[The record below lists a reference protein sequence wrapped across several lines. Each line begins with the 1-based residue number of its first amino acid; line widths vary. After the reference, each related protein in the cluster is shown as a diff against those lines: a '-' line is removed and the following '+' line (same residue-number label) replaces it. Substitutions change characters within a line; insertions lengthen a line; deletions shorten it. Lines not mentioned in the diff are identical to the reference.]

1 MKLKN
6 IFHALGLK
14 SSVKF
19 FGAERV
25 VIGEYKNTP
34 LSFYQWRTPKSSDVT
49 LNLAEVDELKSF
61 ISEGDIA
68 IDVGAHIG
76 DSTLPIALA
85 CGSTGGVYAF
95 EPNPIVFSILAKNAL
110 INKSLTNIYAIPFAC
125 SYKENSLD
133 FGYSDAWL
141 ANGGDKSEFSWT
153 HGHQYKVPV
162 NGANPTIFIQD
173 TDISKIRYLKIDVEG
188 LEIEIL
194 KLFEKIIDLRAPYIK
209 FEIAKFTS
217 QSNRVELESFFK
229 NRQYELRVVGK
240 DGHLF
245 GKNLVQEDFYRNYSL
260 DVFCIPLAV

>member
-6 IFHALGLK
+6 FFHALGLK
-14 SSVKF
+14 SGVKF
-19 FGAERV
+19 FGAEKY
-25 VIGEYKNTP
+25 VIGEYKDTSV
-34 LSFYQWRTPKSSDVT
+34 SFYQWRTPKSSDVT
-49 LNLAEVDELKSF
+49 LNQLEVDELKSF

-95 EPNPIVFSILAKNAL
+95 EPNPVVFSVLAKNAL
-110 INKSLTNIYAIPFAC
+110 INKSLINIHAIPFAC
-125 SYKENSLD
+125 SDKEIALE

-162 NGANPTIFIQD
+162 NGSNPTIFISDCD
-173 TDISKIRYLKIDVEG
+173 TTKIKYLKIDVEG
-188 LEIEIL
+188 LEIDIL
-194 KLFEKIIDLRAPYIK
+194 NLFEKIIDQRAPYIK

-217 QSNRVELESFFK
+217 QENRSKLESFFK
-229 NRQYELRVVGK
+229 NRSYELRVVGK
-240 DGHLF
+240 DGCLF
-245 GKNLVQEDFYRNYSL
+245 GEKLIREDFYRKYSL
-260 DVFCIPLAV
+260 DIFCIPLAG